1 MADGSA
7 AVDAFLDVLDHPR
20 LAAVRRLRAILIE
33 GVPGLT
39 EHVKWNAPSF
49 VSAGVDRLTFRLRP
63 GDVLQLIFHRGPSV
77 RDDAHEFSFEDPTGL
92 LAWQTPDRAVLT
104 FGDLADVEEKAQDV
118 VALARRWVLA

>member
-1 MADGSA
+1 MGDGSA

-20 LAAVRRLRAILIE
+20 LAAVLRLRAILIE

-49 VSAGVDRLTFRLRP
+49 VCEGVDRLTLRLRP
-63 GDVLQLIFHRGPSV
+63 GDVLQLIFHRGPSA
-77 RDDAHEFSFEDPTGL
+77 RDDVNAFWFEDPSGL

-104 FGDLADVEEKAQDV
+104 FGDLADVEGKAGDV

>member
-7 AVDAFLDVLDHPR
+7 AVDAFLDVLEHPR
-20 LAAVRRLRAILIE
+20 TAAVRRLRAILIE

-49 VSAGVDRLTFRLRP
+49 VCNGVDRLTFRLRP
-63 GDVLQLIFHRGPSV
+63 GDVLQLVFHRGPSV
-77 RDDAHEFSFEDPTGL
+77 RDDVEVFSFEDPSGL
-92 LAWQTPDRAVLT
+92 LAWQTPDRAVVT
-104 FGDLADVEEKAQDV
+104 FGDLVDVEDKAKDV